1 MFINIDANS
10 LDFFFHTH
18 TRVEER
24 EQKRKEELIK
34 AMSNRENNLAKK
46 EHVPRP
52 DLDAEIA
59 HLWREIARLSRENN
73 IQAEQLRNL
82 SKK

>member
-1 MFINIDANS
+1 M
-10 LDFFFHTH
+10 
-18 TRVEER
+18 R
-24 EQKRKEELIK
+24 QKRDEALIK
-34 AMSNRENNLAKK
+34 EMYKRERVNNHTTK
-46 EHVPRP
+46 EHVQTQPRR

>member
-1 MFINIDANS
+1 MVDNRAEIK
-10 LDFFFHTH
+10 
-18 TRVEER
+18 R
-24 EQKRKEELIK
+24 QKMAKEI
-34 AMSNRENNLAKK
+34 SNRVNNYATKEHARVK
-46 EHVPRP
+46 EHVQTRP

-73 IQAEQLRNL
+73 SQAEQLRNL

>member
-1 MFINIDANS
+1 M
-10 LDFFFHTH
+10 
-18 TRVEER
+18 EER
-24 EQKRKEELIK
+24 RQKRDEALIK
-34 AMSNRENNLAKK
+34 EMYKRKRLNNHATK
-46 EHVPRP
+46 EHVQTRP

>member
-1 MFINIDANS
+1 MS
-10 LDFFFHTH
+10 
-18 TRVEER
+18 
-24 EQKRKEELIK
+24 RKEELLK

-46 EHVPRP
+46 EHVRTRP

>member
-1 MFINIDANS
+1 M
-10 LDFFFHTH
+10 
-18 TRVEER
+18 V
-24 EQKRKEELIK
+24 KE
-34 AMSNRENNLAKK
+34 MSNRVKNHTTK
-46 EHVPRP
+46 EHVQTRP